1 MWKLIASKEKK
12 KILNIAKKKKN
23 RKRINWP
30 LIKQNR
36 NGSVNA

>member
-12 KILNIAKKKKN
+12 TILNIAKKKN